1 MTSELFKKKLD
12 QAHDLLDQ
20 RNYEGCLEILTNLKI
35 RIQDTTIY
43 EKAKQHENKVDE
55 SYTQKY
61 KDEAAK
67 HGDPLERFTKS
78 SNFIDKMEKWRVQE
92 TLRFYDK
99 LAKQYD
105 L

>member
-1 MTSELFKKKLD
+1 MTSELFKGKLN

-20 RNYEGCLEILTNLKI
+20 RNYEACLEILTNLKI
-35 RIQDTTIY
+35 RIQDKTVY
-43 EKAKQHENKVDE
+43 ENAKAHEQKVE
-55 SYTQKY
+55 TEYTQRY
-61 KDEAAK
+61 KDESAK